1 MYVEW
6 FHQSV
11 KKEENNY
18 KKNTKKQTT
27 ISIQIKSN
35 IKNWVD
41 SDGLNYWVRVWLV
54 VKHHLVMSDLSDQL
68 VHSPFTAVSH
78 VI

>member
-18 KKNTKKQTT
+18 KNLPKNTPQFQSKLRV
-27 ISIQIKSN
+27 ISKIE
-35 IKNWVD
+35 
-41 SDGLNYWVRVWLV
+41 
-54 VKHHLVMSDLSDQL
+54 
-68 VHSPFTAVSH
+68 
-78 VI
+78 